1 MPGVR
6 NGLGSG
12 SAGVDV
18 DVGVGVGKV
27 ENAIE
32 GS

>member
-18 DVGVGVGKV
+18 DVGVGKV

>member
-18 DVGVGVGKV
+18 DVGVGEV

>member
-18 DVGVGVGKV
+18 DVDVGVGKV